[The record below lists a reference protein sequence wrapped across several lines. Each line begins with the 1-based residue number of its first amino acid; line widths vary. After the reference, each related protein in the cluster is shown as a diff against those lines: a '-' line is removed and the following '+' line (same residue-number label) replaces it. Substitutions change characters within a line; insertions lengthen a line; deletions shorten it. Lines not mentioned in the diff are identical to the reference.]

1 MCVSYK
7 LFSFCVVYVFMLS
20 QVTIITRKSILLI
33 ERCAGRSCWEYVSM
47 SSSYRMQVEER
58 EEGGAINGLTISV
71 LTHQLVK
78 KLAQL
83 IFSSHGRVWVT
94 FPQLQP
100 SKARSNSDPRIA
112 LFPALTL
119 LRMRTCLH
127 AHYLEKEGNSIR
139 GETTQIQFIIL
150 CMSNV
155 YSEC

>member
-1 MCVSYK
+1 M
-7 LFSFCVVYVFMLS
+7 
-20 QVTIITRKSILLI
+20 IDDH
-33 ERCAGRSCWEYVSM
+33 
-47 SSSYRMQVEER
+47 SSYNEAWREWINAAIRLDGAEGEER

-139 GETTQIQFIIL
+139 GETTQIQFIDI
-150 CMSNV
+150 MHV
-155 YSEC
+155 